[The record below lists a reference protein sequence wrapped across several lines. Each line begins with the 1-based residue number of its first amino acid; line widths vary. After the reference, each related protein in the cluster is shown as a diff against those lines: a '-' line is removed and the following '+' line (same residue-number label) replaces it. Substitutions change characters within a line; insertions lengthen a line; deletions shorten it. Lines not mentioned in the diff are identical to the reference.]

1 MRITQYL
8 LVAVLAH
15 SLLLSTASA
24 AELTAAQKREII
36 SDCTELIH
44 DYAYY
49 RDLRD
54 PEQVANLF
62 TQDGGMQARGEWSI
76 GHEAL
81 KAHVLSDDMSTVSM
95 HLISTIK
102 IFPID
107 ENNATGV
114 TYFAVA
120 NEPKAEGGRP
130 ATMESFRA
138 IGQYHDKMV
147 RTEDGWKFAERISA
161 ASFLK
166 P

>member
-1 MRITQYL
+1 MKITQYL
-8 LVAVLAH
+8 LAVVLAH

-24 AELTAAQKREII
+24 AELTAAQNREII

-62 TQDGGMQARGEWSI
+62 TEDGGMQERGEWSI

-120 NEPKAEGGRP
+120 NEPKTEDGRP
-130 ATMESFRA
+130 ATLESFRA

-147 RTEDGWKFAERISA
+147 RTEDGWKFAERISDA
-161 ASFLK
+161 VFFLT
-166 P
+166 

>member
-1 MRITQYL
+1 MRTIRYL
-8 LVAVLAH
+8 LVALTVQI
-15 SLLLSTASA
+15 LLLPVASA
-24 AELTAAQKREII
+24 AGLTESQKREII
-36 SDCTELIH
+36 LSCTELIH

-62 TQDGGMQARGEWSI
+62 TEDGGMQAKGEWSI
-76 GHEAL
+76 GGEEL
-81 KAHVLSDDMSTVSM
+81 KAHVLSDDMSTESM
-95 HLISTIK
+95 HLITTIK

-120 NEPKAEGGRP
+120 NEPKTDDGRP
-130 ATMESFRA
+130 ASLEAFRA

-147 RTEDGWKFAERISA
+147 RTDAGWKFAERLSKA
-161 ASFLK
+161 YFLK